1 MKKLRLKL
9 MDQTEKESIRYR
21 NQSTKSSA
29 DVMRHNTD
37 PEKNTRAEQSRA
49 EQSRGGKQRQTK
61 SLYLKQ
67 QNSKCNSTKDQNDV
81 KTLVEYAHNFAHWVE
96 DRSDKECFTLAA
108 PEDIVAL
115 ARDQMLGSHVHPH
128 PPLLSLKSLR
138 NATLFKRVEK
148 GWQEYVFWLYTDL
161 STWYR

>member
-1 MKKLRLKL
+1 MWW
-9 MDQTEKESIRYR
+9 DT
-21 NQSTKSSA
+21 
-29 DVMRHNTD
+29 TD
-37 PEKNTRAEQSRA
+37 PEKNTRAEQRR
-49 EQSRGGKQRQTK
+49 ETRQTK

-81 KTLVEYAHNFAHWVE
+81 KKLVEYAHNSEHWVE
-96 DRSDKECFTLAA
+96 DRSDKECL
-108 PEDIVAL
+108 PWQRRRILLRLLE
-115 ARDQMLGSHVHPH
+115 RMLGNHVHSH

-148 GWQEYVFWLYTDL
+148 GWQEYGFWSYTDL

>member
-49 EQSRGGKQRQTK
+49 EEG
-61 SLYLKQ
+61 
-67 QNSKCNSTKDQNDV
+67 NKDRPKV
-81 KTLVEYAHNFAHWVE
+81 CT
-96 DRSDKECFTLAA
+96 
-108 PEDIVAL
+108 
-115 ARDQMLGSHVHPH
+115 
-128 PPLLSLKSLR
+128 
-138 NATLFKRVEK
+138 
-148 GWQEYVFWLYTDL
+148 
-161 STWYR
+161 